1 MLITLRTRLAFC
13 VFLGLPLFLF
23 TVGASKA
30 ADIVKVTRDGRETTL
45 SQKLITVK
53 ANTPV
58 WQDAAGSGKAEYVG
72 AFNIFFHAKSDDGK
86 IESLGKY
93 RIADEKGKPLGWVK
107 VEDVQPWGTR
117 FAITPNV
124 PNGQNKFEV
133 QLDAGGQAIYDP
145 EDIPS
150 TAAAYSFITGPSK
163 GTGSNAEDDGPFPV
177 CFCIAESG
185 SSGATA
191 EANQIANMQL
201 EIVFVIEN
209 ADFLLAEFGE
219 KQLIE
224 DVKKLAR
231 EFAEL
236 AQKDVG
242 SRVPTRFGLVTF
254 QDTNERARDKR
265 PVVVQP
271 LTNQISEW
279 RSKMLALNPVAI
291 GADWPE
297 DGLSGVDAALSSSM
311 GWSENS
317 SKHIVVMGYGA
328 FQTENRG
335 EGGKPFSHFMAWRDD
350 RGSDIWKDLGWDKYF
365 GYNSSGQSIG
375 DIHERAFPRGGA
387 TGTNLRQSYHLHAI
401 RIGETQ
407 EQFSKRIYGEELH
420 ADLMEMNAKVRKAL
434 KDSSDDEIIGAWL
447 EGDSPLNKDT
457 TLTFRDVLNSIWNY
471 DRADHYDNL
480 AANQF
485 RQLANGGDVQGYFA
499 SVEPTDSAVS
509 KAVDDLQARV
519 SAAIAVIGD
528 VAAGKIDDV
537 MKDSQASP
545 GTEFSKPIF
554 RIVNSSMKDGEIIE
568 KPVQTGVAVVRS
580 EATGR
585 LVGNKV
591 IMVSQNE
598 LTRLAS
604 AFNSLYEQFD
614 RRRSRAERQDVSGV
628 LDELK
633 TSLAVASAGQKIDS
647 GTQLS
652 QLITDLPLRTTALSM
667 TANDIAVMGTQDF
680 EAWLEEI
687 KLAEQRTRL
696 LLNDDAGRW
705 ISISSLGNAK
715 DRYAFPK
722 VADLP

>member
-1 MLITLRTRLAFC
+1 MLIALRTRFAFFVLLGSLLFYRGAGLAE
-13 VFLGLPLFLF
+13 
-23 TVGASKA
+23 A
-30 ADIVKVTRDGRETTL
+30 ADIVKVTKDGRETTL

-58 WQDAAGSGKAEYVG
+58 WQDAAGGGKAEYVG

-93 RIADEKGKPLGWVK
+93 RIADEQGKPLGWVK
-107 VEDVQPWGTR
+107 VEDVQAWGTR

-150 TAAAYSFITGPSK
+150 SAAAYSFITGPST

-185 SSGATA
+185 SSGAA
-191 EANQIANMQL
+191 DEANQIANMQL

-209 ADFLLAEFGE
+209 ADFLLSEFNG
-219 KQLIE
+219 KPLME
-224 DVKKLAR
+224 DVKELAR
-231 EFAEL
+231 KFAEL
-236 AQKDVG
+236 AEEKVG
-242 SRVPTRFGLVTF
+242 NRVPTRFGLVTF
-254 QDTNERARDKR
+254 QDTNEKARDKR
-265 PVVVQP
+265 PVLVQP
-271 LTNQISEW
+271 LTDQASEW
-279 RSKMLALNPVAI
+279 RSKMLSLNPAVI

-297 DGLSGVDAALSSSM
+297 DGLSGVDAALSPSV
-311 GWSENS
+311 GWSVNS

-328 FQTENRG
+328 FQTEGRG
-335 EGGKPFSHFMAWRDD
+335 EGGKPFPHFMAWLDD
-350 RGSDIWKDLGWDKYF
+350 RGSDIWEELGWDKSF
-365 GYNSSGQSIG
+365 GYNSSGQSIS

-387 TGTNLRQSYHLHAI
+387 TGMNLRQSYHLHAI

-407 EQFSKRIYGEELH
+407 EQFSKRVNGLETHAELMK
-420 ADLMEMNAKVRKAL
+420 LNAEIRKNARGL
-434 KDSSDDEIIGAWL
+434 SDDQVINAWL
-447 EGDSPLNKDT
+447 DGDKNKIEGTSI
-457 TLTFRDVLNSIWNY
+457 TLRDVLNSIWRY
-471 DRADHYDNL
+471 DRADHYDKL
-480 AANQF
+480 AEGQF
-485 RQLANGGDVQGYFA
+485 RRLATGGDIEGYFSA
-499 SVEPTDSAVS
+499 VQPNDSAVT
-509 KAVDDLQARV
+509 KAVNDLQARI
-519 SAAIAVIGD
+519 SEAIAVIGN
-528 VAAGKIDDV
+528 VASGNLDEV
-537 MKDSQASP
+537 MKESQSAS
-545 GTEFSKPIF
+545 GSEFSKPIF

-715 DRYAFPK
+715 NRYAFPK